1 MKGQAGFTLLELLI
15 VVSIVAVLLA
25 MMIPNLV
32 ATRALSKDVMAVTCS
47 QSFKVAV
54 ELDAMFTRDL
64 AEVLDGVVSSPP
76 RSCRGDALLRDVVVT
91 GDGLNLTWC
100 LALRHKSGSGAVYGV
115 DGGTVARPSSAYTWF
130 VDDGGCTAGGALRA
144 VENGARW

>member
-15 VVSIVAVLLA
+15 VVVLLA

-54 ELDAMFTRDL
+54 ELDAMFARDL
-64 AEVLDGVVSSPP
+64 TEVLDGVMSSPP
-76 RSCRGDALLRDVVVT
+76 RSCRGDALLRDVVVA
-91 GDGLNLTWC
+91 GDRLNLTWC

-115 DGGTVARPSSAYTWF
+115 DGGTVTRPSVGYTWF
-130 VDDGGCTAGGALRA
+130 VDDGGCTAGGALRP
-144 VENGARW
+144 VENGAPW